1 MKNKSGTVR
10 KQNRWKQIFAA
21 GLAGLLCMGLLSGC
35 GGGEEEAM
43 ALPTVY
49 PASDEEIAAITVPE
63 GTTVTLET
71 TRQYIYEGLEN
82 ANELVKAYAADL
94 LAERIEVEVSDEEE
108 STAEAGSQP
117 ESGASE
123 SSEEETSKPESGASE
138 SSEEETSKP
147 ESGASESGEEETSQP
162 ESGASESGKEET
174 SEPESGA
181 SESGKKETSEPES
194 GASESSEGEKTTKTI
209 TLRYF
214 FVNDNF
220 EEVEM
225 PDFSAETGS
234 AHLARATGKGD
245 EIISLRAE
253 WAPTR
258 CAITVG
264 LAHGAIKELPPKEN
278 NSVYTNPYLTP
289 MTELEAIDYVASLE
303 PGQLGLEGESMEEY
317 SVYSMTGSVM
327 INDEPCMQIRVF
339 SKDNPAGTNAVEATF
354 LIDGVGNLYRIE
366 ESTGEVSRVLDKE

>member
-1 MKNKSGTVR
+1 
-10 KQNRWKQIFAA
+10 
-21 GLAGLLCMGLLSGC
+21 
-35 GGGEEEAM
+35 M

-117 ESGASE
+117 ESG
-123 SSEEETSKPESGASE
+123 
-138 SSEEETSKP
+138 
-147 ESGASESGEEETSQP
+147 EEETSQP
-162 ESGASESGKEET
+162 ESSASESSEEGT

-181 SESGKKETSEPES
+181 SESGKEETSEPES

-264 LAHGAIKELPPKEN
+264 LTHGAIKELPPKEN

>member
-117 ESGASE
+117 ESGEEETSQPESGASE
-123 SSEEETSKPESGASE
+123 SSEEETSEPESGASE

-147 ESGASESGEEETSQP
+147 ESGASESG
-162 ESGASESGKEET
+162 KE
-174 SEPESGA
+174 
-181 SESGKKETSEPES
+181 ETSEPES

-339 SKDNPAGTNAVEATF
+339 SKDNPAGNNAVEATF

>member
-117 ESGASE
+117 ESGE
-123 SSEEETSKPESGASE
+123 
-138 SSEEETSKP
+138 
-147 ESGASESGEEETSQP
+147 
-162 ESGASESGKEET
+162 EET

-181 SESGKKETSEPES
+181 SESGKEETSEPES